1 MLWTRMIAA
10 ALAGLLAL
18 AACGK
23 APTSPQASQSNVLRR
38 GNTADP
44 DTLDPQKTSTQYE
57 SNILNDM
64 FEGLMAMDAK
74 ANIVYGAAE
83 SHTVSGDGLVWTFKL
98 RPGTWSDGVPLTAED
113 FVFSFRRILDP
124 KTAAKYASLVYP
136 IKNARAVNEGRLPP
150 AAVGVKALDA
160 QTLELTLEQPTP
172 YLPQLLTHITCQP
185 VPKHV
190 IEKAGDAWTRP
201 GTMVTNGAY
210 VLAEWIPNASIT
222 VVKNPHYHDA
232 ANVAIEKVIY
242 YPISDESVELKR
254 YRAGEIDY
262 TASLPARALG
272 ELRQKFGGEV
282 HVHPVFYSHYILFNV
297 RKAPFNDVR
306 VREALSLAID
316 RETIAAKVLNAG
328 QTPAYSFVP
337 PEIANYRDR
346 GELQFRGEPLEARRA
361 RARALLAQAGFDAA
375 HPLKLTYRY
384 REGLDQRRIAVA
396 VQDLWKSIGVEAEL
410 LNSEGRVHFNAL
422 RTQDYDV
429 AHANWIADYNDAE
442 NFLFLFQSSA
452 GQMNYT
458 KFSDPQYDAL
468 MQRASVTMDLAARSA
483 ILRQAE
489 QRMLDAHAVAPL
501 FFDASR
507 RLVRGTIKGYEDN
520 VLDYHLSRTLRFD
533 R

>member
-1 MLWTRMIAA
+1 MVWTRMIAA
-10 ALAGLLAL
+10 AFAALLTL
-18 AACGK
+18 SSCSK
-23 APTSPQASQSNVLRR
+23 APAPADAPGAVLRR

-64 FEGLMAMDAK
+64 FEGLMAMDAR
-74 ANIVYGAAE
+74 ANVIYGAAE
-83 SHTVSGDGLVWTFKL
+83 SHSVSPDGLIWTFKL
-98 RPGTWSDGVPLTAED
+98 RDATWSDGVPLTAED
-113 FVFSFRRILDP
+113 FVFSFQRILNP

-136 IKNARAVNEGRLPP
+136 IKNARAVNEGRVPP
-150 AAVGVKALDA
+150 ESAGVRALDA
-160 QTLELTLEQPTP
+160 RTLEITLEQPTP

-185 VPKHV
+185 VPKHIV
-190 IEKAGDAWTRP
+190 EKAGDAWIKA

-222 VVKNPHYHDA
+222 VVKNPRYHDA
-232 ANVAIEKVIY
+232 ANVAIERVVY

-254 YRAGEIDY
+254 FRAGELDY
-262 TASLPARALG
+262 TASLPARALP
-272 ELRQKFGGEV
+272 ELRTEFKGQV
-282 HVHPVFYSHYILFNV
+282 RVHPVFYSHYILFNV
-297 RKAPFNDVR
+297 RKAPFSDVR

-316 RETIAAKVLNAG
+316 RERIANQVLNAG

-337 PEIANYRDR
+337 PEIANYETR
-346 GELQFRGEPLEARRA
+346 GELEFRGRPLEERRA
-361 RARALLAQAGFDAA
+361 RAKALLAQAGFDAA

-396 VQDLWKSIGVEAEL
+396 VQDLWKSIGVETEL

-442 NFLFLFQSSA
+442 NFLFLFQSTS

-458 KFSDPQYDAL
+458 KFSNPDYDAL
-468 MQRASVTMDLAARSA
+468 MQRASVTMDLAARA
-483 ILRQAE
+483 TILRQAE
-489 QRMLDAHAVAPL
+489 QLMLDTHPVAPL

-507 RLVRGTIKGYEDN
+507 RLVRSTLSGYEDN
-520 VLDYHLSRTLRFD
+520 VLDYHLSRFLRFEG
-533 R
+533 

>member
-1 MLWTRMIAA
+1 MRWTRMIAA
-10 ALAGLLAL
+10 VVTGMLILS
-18 AACGK
+18 ACGK
-23 APTSPQASQSNVLRR
+23 APAPQTLHEEVLRR

-44 DTLDPQKTSTQYE
+44 DTLDPQKTSTQWE

-74 ANIVYGAAE
+74 ANVIHGAAE
-83 SHTVSGDGLVWTFKL
+83 SHTVSPDGLVWIFKL
-98 RPGTWSDGVPLTAED
+98 RQGTWSDGVPLTAED

-136 IKNARAVNEGRLPP
+136 IKNARAVNEGRRPLE
-150 AAVGVKALDA
+150 AVGVKAIDPR
-160 QTLELTLEQPTP
+160 TLEITLEQPTP

-185 VPKHV
+185 VPRHV
-190 IEKAGDAWTRP
+190 IEKAGDAWIKP
-201 GTMVTNGAY
+201 GTMVTNGPY

-232 ANVAIEKVIY
+232 ANVGIEEVVY

-262 TASLPARALG
+262 TASLPARALAD
-272 ELRQKFGGEV
+272 LRKEFGSEV

-297 RKAPFNDVR
+297 RKAPFDDVR

-316 RETIAAKVLNAG
+316 RETIASKVLNAG
-328 QTPAYSFVP
+328 QIPADSFVP
-337 PEIANYRDR
+337 PEIANYAER
-346 GELQFRGEPLEARRA
+346 GKLQFSGEPLEERRK
-361 RARALLAQAGFDAA
+361 RAIALLAQAGFGAA

-396 VQDLWKSIGVEAEL
+396 VQDLWKSIGVQAEL

-458 KFSDPQYDAL
+458 KFSNAQYDDL
-468 MQRASVTMDLAARSA
+468 MRRASVTMDLGARA
-483 ILRQAE
+483 GVLRQAE
-489 QRMLDAHAVAPL
+489 QMMLDAHPIAPL

-507 RLVRGTIKGYEDN
+507 RLVRRSIAGYEDN
-520 VLDYHLSRTLRFD
+520 VLDYHLSRYMRVG
-533 R
+533 RS